1 MHASDQALG
10 EPSPDAEKLSCP
22 IWVVRPRAAQ
32 PPYVPDE
39 RSDHQRAGPLDG
51 DTEITVGQAL
61 ASTGEYRRVQAST
74 GRDLRVGSCYEASG
88 ARRRRASAVCRL
100 PAPTVSTALATARQ
114 LPTSTTTRLARVT
127 AV

>member
-10 EPSPDAEKLSCP
+10 EPSPDSEKLSCP

-51 DTEITVGQAL
+51 DDEITVGQAL
-61 ASTGEYRRVQAST
+61 ASIGEYRRVQAGT
-74 GRDLRVGSCYEASG
+74 CASAPAMKRRARADG
-88 ARRRRASAVCRL
+88 VRAPSAASPLPPSALPWPPPASSPPARRRAW
-100 PAPTVSTALATARQ
+100 PE
-114 LPTSTTTRLARVT
+114 
-127 AV
+127 